1 MSPPKSNA
9 NSETAPSGSMNQR
22 VSISKSETPL
32 EIRGVLKEF
41 LTAYP
46 GFLQST
52 APFFPKNSVGKLFL
66 ESLPMILKEYD
77 TILDALGMTFDGNN
91 KSSVDLTGIPKL
103 ASHLGKAIQGFLPQ
117 LKGSEFDQERSAT
130 MRILGSMEKFSEIL
144 AQTEKRGFPADSPEG
159 GVHAHAVNR
168 KEGRTRT
175 DGPHLH
181 ILKIGDFFFMSREG
195 GPHWH
200 GIRPGARRSEGGD
213 SSKHDHIWD
222 LPAGLI
228 LPSGRV
234 LERDMEVVSKID
246 APHDHD
252 LLVSVTGFD
261 GTHDHEVELP
271 DGTMTKTISVA
282 EFVAMHPPEDPP
294 FVAPASELL
303 KIFHNPKDR
312 KNPKKKSED
321 DCPECET
328 AIAKYLDVIDADF
341 AKAWNTADGMTFKSL
356 TQKQTTVQSL
366 VLSKERFKTL
376 TQARQWVKDNGGVS
390 DKVDE
395 TTNTFRFRQFN
406 PGRCKEGTFRNK
418 RIADG
423 VIGVICVPKGAET
436 PEGLQRSTKDGGE
449 DSNIFGIITEKSTV
463 KGTEDVYNYT
473 VGIGPIPSDDVKKF
487 ANIVEIGGKSYT
499 NISQT
504 VSTKVDHKPGD
515 VIEVTCTKIMVD
527 YSEGKTSIRWTRPEL
542 FEDGNV
548 ISREPT
554 TIEGLAKV
562 AELGD
567 IHEAY
572 RDILTK
578 RIPLMKTAEE
588 RFVLGIVLEPETR
601 DSQGEIYSIETV
613 RKTAHGFMEFFGN
626 SGFMHREIITGK
638 VKILETFL
646 APADFV
652 IDSQKVKKGTWLM
665 GHRIIADD
673 LWEGVKDGSITG
685 YSIGGSAVRVEEG
698 MIT

>member
-1 MSPPKSNA
+1 MSPPKSKA
-9 NSETAPSGSMNQR
+9 NSETAPSGSLNQR
-22 VSISKSETPL
+22 VSVSKSETPL

-52 APFFPKNSVGKLFL
+52 APFFPENSVGKLFL

-77 TILDALGMTFDGNN
+77 TVLDALGMTFDGNN
-91 KSSVDLTGIPKL
+91 KSSVDLTGVPKL
-103 ASHLGKAIQGFLPQ
+103 ASNLGEAIKSFLPQ

-130 MRILGSMEKFSEIL
+130 MRILGSMEKFGEIL
-144 AQTEKRGFPADSPEG
+144 SQTEKRGFPADSPEG
-159 GVHAHAVNR
+159 GVHAHAINR
-168 KEGRTRT
+168 KENRTRT

-195 GPHWH
+195 GIHWH
-200 GIRPGARRSEGGD
+200 IIRPGARRSGSGD
-213 SSKHDHIWD
+213 SSSHDHIWD

-246 APHDHD
+246 GPHDHD
-252 LLVSVTGFD
+252 LLVAVTGFD

-271 DGTMTKTISVA
+271 DGTISKTISVA

-312 KNPKKKSED
+312 KKPKKSTEAEAAEVQLTKH
-321 DCPECET
+321 
-328 AIAKYLDVIDADF
+328 LDAIDADF
-341 AKAWNTADGMTFKSL
+341 SKAWNAAEGMTFKGL
-356 TQKQTTVQSL
+356 VQKQTDIQSL

-376 TQARQWVKDNGGVS
+376 TEARKWVKDNGGVS
-390 DKVDE
+390 TKVDE

-406 PGRCKEGTFRNK
+406 PDLCKEGTFRNK
-418 RIADG
+418 RITEG
-423 VIGVICVPKGAET
+423 VIGVICVPKAAQT
-436 PEGLQRSTKDGGE
+436 PTGFQRSAKDGG
-449 DSNIFGIITEKSTV
+449 DSFSVFGIITDRSPI
-463 KGTEDVYNYT
+463 KGAEDVYNYT
-473 VGIGPIPSDDVKKF
+473 VGIGPIPSEDVNKF
-487 ANIVEIGGKSYT
+487 ANIVEIGGKPYT

-527 YSEGKTSIRWTRPEL
+527 HSEGKASIRWIGPEL
-542 FEDGNV
+542 FEDGNT
-548 ISREPT
+548 SNREPT

-562 AELGD
+562 AELGE
-567 IHEAY
+567 IHQAY

-578 RIPLMKTAEE
+578 RMTLMKTAEE
-588 RFVLGIVLEPETR
+588 RFVLGIVLEPEKR
-601 DSQGEIYSIETV
+601 DSQGEIYSIDTV

-646 APADFV
+646 APAAFEMDG
-652 IDSQKVKKGTWLM
+652 QKVKKGTWLM

-673 LWEGVKDGSITG
+673 LWESIKDGSITG

-698 MIT
+698 VVT